1 MKKFKQVNQNSW
13 KKPSIILMTSL
24 VSIILIIPTL
34 IVVPFI
40 QSGGEKQS
48 VTTTKAAEQVSLNP
62 SDSAFAVEVYRTDA
76 KKVEEVPLESYVV
89 RVVASEMPAD
99 FELEALKAQ
108 ALAARTYVINFLEH
122 NNKKIPEGAD
132 VTDTVQH
139 QVYKNDEELRATWG
153 SDYNWKMEKITKAV
167 AQTKGEIIT
176 YEKQPITPAFFSTSN
191 GYTEN
196 SEDYWSDK
204 LPYLRSVES
213 PWDLDSPK
221 YMDQKILTVAEVE
234 KALGITLDPNAKAVA
249 KISHTEGKR
258 VAEVVIGG
266 KTFTGRDIR
275 QKLELRSSDF
285 DIEQKNNHLIFTTK
299 GYGHGIGMSQ
309 YGANGMA
316 KEGKSYKDIV
326 TYYYQGAKVS
336 TVDSAVPKLV
346 TKLAAK

>member
-1 MKKFKQVNQNSW
+1 MKKTKQVNQNSW
-13 KKPSIILMTSL
+13 KKPSIILIASL
-24 VSIILIIPTL
+24 FSVILLIPTV

-40 QSGGEKQS
+40 QSGDEKQTVS
-48 VTTTKAAEQVSLNP
+48 TTKAAEQVSLEP
-62 SDSAFAVEVYRTDA
+62 SDSAFAVEVYRTNA
-76 KKVEEVPLESYVV
+76 KKVEEVPLESYVA

-122 NNKKIPEGAD
+122 NNQEIPQGAD

-153 SDYNWKMEKITKAV
+153 ADYNWKIEKITKAV

-176 YEKQPITPAFFSTSN
+176 YKNQPITPAFFSTSN

-196 SEDYWSDK
+196 SEDYWENK
-204 LPYLRSVES
+204 LPYLRSVKS

-221 YMDQKILTVAEVE
+221 YMDQKIMTVAEVE
-234 KALGITLDPNAKAVA
+234 AALGIKLNPNAKAVA
-249 KISHTEGKR
+249 EISRTEGKR
-258 VAEVVIGG
+258 VAEIVIGG
-266 KTFTGRDIR
+266 KTFTGREVRD
-275 QKLELRSSDF
+275 KLELRSSDF
-285 DIEQKNNHLIFTTK
+285 DIEQKNDHLIFKTR

-316 KEGKSYKDIV
+316 KEGV
-326 TYYYQGAKVS
+326 T
-336 TVDSAVPKLV
+336 
-346 TKLAAK
+346 